1 MDENCKFNNN
11 LLSKYDKE
19 GKKTY
24 LMNKILK

>member
-1 MDENCKFNNN
+1 MDENCKFNN